1 MGDIDLSS
9 LKDALN
15 SECTAFPQLKS
26 LDLEGISDIIKAG
39 KVKNVIVMAGAGIS
53 TGTSLTVT
61 PFSLMVDQVRLGVP
75 RLYINRDVSEI
86 GFNGIPWDDPKN
98 KSDVVFRGDADVGVT
113 KLAELLGWKDLT
125 YVSAMNKLFVLA
137 AGIPDFRSPQSG
149 IYDNLDEYNLP
160 FPLAVFSIDYFHID
174 PSPFF
179 KVARRLYRPDAKPT
193 LTHYFFRLLTEKHLL
208 KRLYTQVR
216 RAYCVQ
222 LGHQNVDGLERLAGI
237 DDTVVVEAHGT
248 FNTGHCVNCKKLYD
262 FEYMKNLILND
273 EIPKCVDK
281 DCNGVVKPGMFSHVC
296 VHHLITS
303 DIVFFGEQLPRKF
316 FASRGNGIPWDDP
329 KNKSDVVFRGDADV
343 GVTKLAELLG
353 WKDELLELKRKT
365 DAQLGESKPIRADSD
380 SNTGSSK

>member
-15 SECTAFPQLKS
+15 SECPAFPQLKS

-53 TGTSLTVT
+53 T
-61 PFSLMVDQVRLGVP
+61 
-75 RLYINRDVSEI
+75 
-86 GFNGIPWDDPKN
+86 
-98 KSDVVFRGDADVGVT
+98 
-113 KLAELLGWKDLT
+113 
-125 YVSAMNKLFVLA
+125 A

-149 IYDNLDEYNLP
+149 IYDNLEEYNLP

-179 KVARRLYRPDAKPT
+179 KVAKRLYRPDAKPT

-222 LGHQNVDGLERLAGI
+222 LSHQNVDGLERLAGI

-248 FNTGHCVNCKKLYD
+248 FNTGHCVKCKKLYD
-262 FEYMKNLILND
+262 FEYMKNLILD
-273 EIPKCVDK
+273 DKIPKCTDK
-281 DCNGVVKPGMFSHVC
+281 DCNDVVKP
-296 VHHLITS
+296 
-303 DIVFFGEQLPRKF
+303 DIVFFGEKLPQKF
-316 FASRGNGIPWDDP
+316 FASRGDFDVCDLLIIIGTSLTVTPFSLMVDQVRSGVPRLYINRDVSEIGFNGIPWDDP
-329 KNKSDVVFRGDADV
+329 KNKSDVVFRGDADI

-365 DAQLGESKPIRADSD
+365 DAQLGESKSTRAAST